1 MAFCNKCGNQLPD
14 GANNCPNCGAP
25 AGNAQQNTQN
35 FVNNMMN
42 TADTTSQF
50 DVSDTRSLDEVVN
63 WLIAWIYSKFLHSLL
78 QSRKNR

>member
-25 AGNAQQNTQN
+25 VGGAQQNAQG

-42 TADTTSQF
+42 TADSTAQF
-50 DVSDTRSLDEVVN
+50 DLSL
-63 WLIAWIYSKFLHSLL
+63 IHI
-78 QSRKNR
+78 